1 MAENFVNSKNNKN
14 DCNVEYCSGMGN
26 KEKVLELLHTD
37 CRISLEQ
44 MATMLDIPAAE
55 VADIID
61 AMEKD
66 GVILGYGA
74 RINRDKAYGS
84 STVTAY
90 IELRV
95 TPQRNRGFDRIAER
109 IYQFPEVK
117 AINLMSGSYDFGIT
131 VEAKNIREISL
142 FVSEHLA
149 PMESVVGTATHF
161 VLKRYKYDGLI
172 CCKPEKDEREV
183 ISL

>member
-1 MAENFVNSKNNKN
+1 MSELSYDNKIERIL
-14 DCNVEYCSGMGN
+14 D
-26 KEKVLELLHTD
+26 LLHSD
-37 CRISLEQ
+37 CRKSLEE
-44 MATMLDIPAAE
+44 MATMLAMPITE

-61 AMEKD
+61 KLEDD

-74 RINRDKAYGS
+74 RINWDKAYGQNA
-84 STVTAY
+84 VTAY
-90 IELRV
+90 IELKV
-95 TPQRNRGFDRIAER
+95 TPQRNKGFDRIAER

-131 VEAKNIREISL
+131 VEGKNIKEVSL

-149 PMESVVGTATHF
+149 PMESIISTATHF
-161 VLKRYKYDGLI
+161 VLKRYKYDGVI
-172 CCKPEKDEREV
+172 CCKPAKDEREV

>member
-1 MAENFVNSKNNKN
+1 MSDTVYEKKA
-14 DCNVEYCSGMGN
+14 
-26 KEKVLELLHTD
+26 EKVLNLLHTD
-37 CRISLEQ
+37 CRRSLEE
-44 MATMLDIPAAE
+44 MATMLEMTTTDVAE
-55 VADIID
+55 IID
-61 AMEKD
+61 GLEDD

-74 RINRDKAYGS
+74 RINWDKAYG
-84 STVTAY
+84 TNAVTAY
-90 IELRV
+90 IELKV
-95 TPQRNRGFDRIAER
+95 TPQRNKGFDRIAER

-131 VEAKNIREISL
+131 VEGDNIREISL

-149 PMESVVGTATHF
+149 PMESVISTATHF
-161 VLKRYKYDGLI
+161 VLKRYKYDGVI

>member
-1 MAENFVNSKNNKN
+1 MSELSYDKKIEKILDLLHN
-14 DCNVEYCSGMGN
+14 DCR
-26 KEKVLELLHTD
+26 K
-37 CRISLEQ
+37 SLEE
-44 MATMLDIPAAE
+44 MATMLDISTTE

-61 AMEKD
+61 KLEKD

-74 RINRDKAYGS
+74 RINWDKAYGQNA
-84 STVTAY
+84 VTAY

-95 TPQRNRGFDRIAER
+95 TPQRNKGFDRIAER

-131 VEAKNIREISL
+131 VEGKNIKEVSL

-149 PMESVVGTATHF
+149 PMESIVGTATHF
-161 VLKRYKYDGLI
+161 VLKRYKYDGVI
-172 CCKPEKDEREV
+172 CCKPRKDEREV

>member
-1 MAENFVNSKNNKN
+1 MSETVYEKNAEKILSLLHN
-14 DCNVEYCSGMGN
+14 DCRN
-26 KEKVLELLHTD
+26 
-37 CRISLEQ
+37 SLEE
-44 MATMLDIPAAE
+44 MATMLDMPLAE
-55 VADIID
+55 VAEIID
-61 AMEKD
+61 KLEKD

-74 RINRDKAYGS
+74 RINWDKAYGS

-90 IELRV
+90 IELKV
-95 TPQRNRGFDRIAER
+95 SPQRNRGFDRIAER

-117 AINLMSGSYDFGIT
+117 AINPMSGSYDFGIT
-131 VEAKNIREISL
+131 GEGDNIREISL

-149 PMESVVGTATHF
+149 PMESVISTATHF
-161 VLKRYKYDGLI
+161 VLKRYKYDGVV

>member
-1 MAENFVNSKNNKN
+1 MSDSNYEVKA
-14 DCNVEYCSGMGN
+14 
-26 KEKVLELLHTD
+26 EKVLDLLHND
-37 CRISLEQ
+37 CRRSLEE
-44 MATMLDIPAAE
+44 MATMLAIPAAE
-55 VADIID
+55 VAEIID
-61 AMEKD
+61 KLEQD
-66 GVILGYGA
+66 GIVIGYGA
-74 RINRDKAYGS
+74 RINWDKAYG
-84 STVTAY
+84 TNAVTAY
-90 IELRV
+90 IELKV

-131 VEAKNIREISL
+131 VEGKNIKEISL

-161 VLKRYKYDGLI
+161 VLKRYKYDGVI
-172 CCKPEKDEREV
+172 CCKPHKDEREV